1 MAKEHSELYYR
12 AVVHLTKRQDV
23 NQVAEKFY
31 RYNFTSNAKIKIRE
45 HSRDLHSITYMV
57 ADADEIEPLFLIKP
71 I

>member
-1 MAKEHSELYYR
+1 MAEDLKFR

-23 NQVAEKFY
+23 NQVADKLY
-31 RYNFTSNAKIKIRE
+31 RQNFTSAAKIKIRE
-45 HSRDLHSITYMV
+45 HSRDLHSVTFMV